1 MTLRRSRAGGNDVGF
16 TLRSRKY
23 GLSLAGM
30 AQLSTTQ
37 SKEVIMTTD
46 ISIADIVV
54 HLHPEASDECKGN
67 IEKGLRAHN
76 GVVSVQVL
84 FQFTLTVKNARMP
97 WWWLTTLTQLIPGS
111 CLPKSGSVTR
121 MQ

>member
-1 MTLRRSRAGGNDVGF
+1 
-16 TLRSRKY
+16 
-23 GLSLAGM
+23 M

-46 ISIADIVV
+46 ISIADIVG

-76 GVVSVQVL
+76 GVVSVHFNSEERPHAVVVAYNPDAVNSGEL
-84 FQFTLTVKNARMP
+84 LTEIRKCDKDAMMAG
-97 WWWLTTLTQLIPGS
+97 I
-111 CLPKSGSVTR
+111 
-121 MQ
+121 